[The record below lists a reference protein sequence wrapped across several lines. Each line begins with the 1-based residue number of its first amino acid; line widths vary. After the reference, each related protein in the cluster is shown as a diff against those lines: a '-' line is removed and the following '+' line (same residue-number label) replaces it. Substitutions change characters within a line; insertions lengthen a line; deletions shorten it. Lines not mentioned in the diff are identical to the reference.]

1 MRRLAS
7 TLLIGAALVLG
18 ACGSDNN
25 DNASTTTG
33 TTQSTTTQSTTGTSG
48 STGTKKQKKSSGSK
62 NKSGGSSTSGGGST
76 QTGTQTQTQA
86 PAQTQST
93 TTPSP
98 SSVTPFKTAKTVC
111 GTFLPK
117 TIQRQ
122 IKNGKTTKKK
132 VAKQYSKGFAQDQRS
147 QAYKGCLA
155 GLK

>member
-1 MRRLAS
+1 MRGLAS

-18 ACGSDNN
+18 ACGGDNN

-33 TTQSTTTQSTTGTSG
+33 TAQSTTTQSTTGTSG
-48 STGTKKQKKSSGSK
+48 DNGAKKGKKGSGSK
-62 NKSGGSSTSGGGST
+62 NKGGGSSTSGGGST
-76 QTGTQTQTQA
+76 QTETQTQTQT
-86 PAQTQST
+86 QTA

-98 SSVTPFKTAKTVC
+98 TSVTPFKTAKTVC